1 MHMPSGQRVE
11 QSNHLPAS
19 EKLEAELRAGGYES
33 TEHRTGTGR
42 VWRST
47 SNDKHIIVPD
57 SYDGYY
63 PDFILEDIKDYI
75 IDTRRIVDED
85 GSGT

>member
-1 MHMPSGQRVE
+1 MIARRIKTADE
-11 QSNHLPAS
+11 
-19 EKLEAELRAGGYES
+19 LEAELRAGGFEP

-47 SNDKHIIVPD
+47 SNDRHIIVPD

-63 PDFILEDIKDYI
+63 PDFILEDVKDYI
-75 IDTRRIVDED
+75 IDTRRIVDD
-85 GSGT
+85 DASGTFH